1 MKYVV
6 INEENGV
13 IDNFPLED
21 PKHISEVDPVNE
33 ITLKRNYT
41 NLNIARTLKNKILNS
56 VLKHTKRA
64 RKIMLEW
71 QTNKEMEKNRE
82 KEIVNKIEEENENKI
97 EEEKIENNTKNLKSL
112 EIKNIPN
119 FIESLTVRKFSIEKE
134 IQNKNDDCPIIIDK
148 KTAISNEDNQDLQK
162 NIFLLFEEKEEAKI
176 EKPKKFKK
184 KIILKNNLKEDSKD
198 EEMDNDFDEFV
209 ESVKM
214 KLNGNGNIENEEM
227 LNEINNSILPK
238 KRKSVQTLEKKATKK
253 AKSNAG

>member
-1 MKYVV
+1 MYYQKDYSRKHHPCNQIHYFREDFPENKRKLLFKFYKHLKYVV

-71 QTNKEMEKNRE
+71 QTNKELEKNRE

-119 FIESLTVRKFSIEKE
+119 FPSF
-134 IQNKNDDCPIIIDK
+134 
-148 KTAISNEDNQDLQK
+148 
-162 NIFLLFEEKEEAKI
+162 
-176 EKPKKFKK
+176 
-184 KIILKNNLKEDSKD
+184 
-198 EEMDNDFDEFV
+198 
-209 ESVKM
+209 
-214 KLNGNGNIENEEM
+214 
-227 LNEINNSILPK
+227 
-238 KRKSVQTLEKKATKK
+238 
-253 AKSNAG
+253 